1 MVALSSASIVP
12 AIERWGVLVTNLGA
26 TVVTVLGALYVPILF
41 YSPTA
46 ARHSSFFFTLWLQ
59 TFTFHACRG
68 AAMKRLEYNA
78 VLMISNLTATEP
90 YGQRSVTE
98 KSYVLM
104 LTLGI
109 PQLPM
114 YE

>member
-1 MVALSSASIVP
+1 MMVAMSSASVVP

-26 TVVTVLGALYVPILF
+26 TVVTVLGALYVLILF
-41 YSPTA
+41 SLSNRCSPLEI
-46 ARHSSFFFTLWLQ
+46 FFPPWLRCSH
-59 TFTFHACRG
+59 THRG
-68 AAMKRLEYNA
+68 ALMKHPEYNT
-78 VLMISNLTATEP
+78 VLMTPNLATTEP
-90 YGQRSVTE
+90 YGQRSASE

-114 YE
+114 CE